1 MTATTHLT
9 PLKSAGYA
17 LPLPPRT
24 GNWQI
29 DPTVSYIELRVREL
43 HRTSVLEAPILG
55 GEANVTDTASTSDI
69 QLRLGSA
76 FTRRASTRAGNW
88 MRAAGLDSLEQ
99 PLRFDSQLLLASPQG
114 WRMCGRLRAERLDA
128 LFVADARIHGVRT
141 QTDGHDGMVITASG
155 TITRARTR
163 ELSDALLHARVSV
176 CIHAYLI
183 HD

>member
-1 MTATTHLT
+1 MTTTTLLT

-43 HRTSVLEAPILG
+43 HRTSVLEAPILD
-55 GEANVTDTASTSDI
+55 GEAEVTGTASTSKL

-99 PLRFDSQLLLASPQG
+99 PLRFDSQILLASPQG
-114 WRMCGRLRAERLDA
+114 WRMCGRLRAEHLDEM
-128 LFVADARIHGVRT
+128 LIADARIHGVRT

-155 TITRARTR
+155 AITRARTR
-163 ELSDALLHARVSV
+163 ELSEALLHVRVNV
-176 CIHAYLI
+176 RIHAYLI